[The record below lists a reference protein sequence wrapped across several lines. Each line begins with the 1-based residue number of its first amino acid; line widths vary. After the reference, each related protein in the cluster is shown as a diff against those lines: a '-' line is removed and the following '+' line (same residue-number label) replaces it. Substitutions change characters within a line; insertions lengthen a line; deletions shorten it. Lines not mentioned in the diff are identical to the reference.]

1 MKYRVLPVIDIYDLM
16 DALIEQYGNDF
27 RTCELRQVLFGD
39 QYMNDVYKSYSWE
52 DGFIEYTG
60 ASWQNEEH
68 IRLENCVITYLA
80 DTFPRHKEVIINV
93 AW

>member
-52 DGFIEYTG
+52 DGLIEYTG

-68 IRLENCVITYLA
+68 IRLENCIITYLA